1 MIDTLLHIW
10 KYATLLFQTAYI
22 REECNNYWLQS
33 EKERTGYWSAAR
45 LKLLALCCC
54 EKAAGT
60 HWIGN
65 WEGPRAGLDI
75 LLFLL

>member
-1 MIDTLLHIW
+1 MDTLLCIW

-22 REECNNYWLQS
+22 REECNIYWVQS

-45 LKLLALCCC
+45 LKLRALYYCG
-54 EKAAGT
+54 KAAGT
-60 HWIGN
+60 HWMGS
-65 WEGPRAGLDI
+65 WEGPSAGLDT